1 MAQPQNLVPMHH
13 HGNIPV
19 CPVVGKQFYKD
30 LEAYE
35 MAMQL
40 LHKVEKEIK
49 KMAAGLSHVKNV
61 MFGVTEIMNEFQNVE
76 GSKVRVQ
83 SDVQNI
89 DSDMRK
95 QVTEAQGIINKF
107 QGGVASNPH
116 KITPQEKQAMEHLC
130 SLIHT
135 INDELGMLKNTP
147 SLKAS
152 AFVQNMEEGI
162 KSIKDAFKG
171 SWNNPMH
178 MADELVVAVEDE
190 SHQGWYSPMIKNIQF
205 GFQTLNQTT
214 SALSTSTN
222 TQLQYA
228 TDMFKQFLGIDETSM
243 EAYQKLNLQLIQ
255 NEKSN

>member
-1 MAQPQNLVPMHH
+1 MAQPQNLIPMHQ
-13 HGNIPV
+13 GKIPV

-49 KMAAGLSHVKNV
+49 KMASGLSHMKNI

-76 GSKVRVQ
+76 GAKVRVS

-95 QVTEAQGIINKF
+95 QVTEAQGIINHY
-107 QGGVASNPH
+107 QDGVKAKGSV
-116 KITPQEKQAMEHLC
+116 TPKQKEAMEQLC

-135 INDELGMLKNTP
+135 LNDELGMLKNTP

-152 AFVQNMEEGI
+152 GFVQNMEEGI
-162 KSIKDAFKG
+162 KSITGAFPRDSWDKPAYMAAWLTIAVRDEDKG
-171 SWNNPMH
+171 KT
-178 MADELVVAVEDE
+178 
-190 SHQGWYSPMIKNIQF
+190 SPMLKNIQF

-243 EAYQKLNLQLIQ
+243 EAYQKLNLQMIQ